1 MHSTAD
7 WIRRAREELDSL
19 RVSELR
25 EAGVLPHGD
34 QFLPVVSYPPIT
46 MYPKVDKA
54 QDLLSIEPNPPAQR
68 TAAYVHVP
76 FCARG
81 CSYCHWVKKI
91 APTPNQVDDYIDTV
105 IMEMD
110 LALARVGR
118 TSIPISTCLF
128 GGGTP
133 TLPSAAQLDRLI
145 TAFRKRFPLDFC
157 RQFSFEAEPGN
168 LLGAEGRDRLQV
180 LKDHGVQRISMGVQ
194 SFDDTILERM
204 QRTHTAQ
211 EALDAITA
219 CHEVGIDSVSI
230 DLIYGYLGLSVEDW
244 IRTMRIALASGADAW
259 HLYRL
264 RIKRYGEVQGEVL
277 DEYIEA
283 PEDNPEAER
292 VWLMKMLGLVMSED
306 NGYHQHFT
314 RIFSRDRSHITEFMW
329 DYCCEVSDVVGT
341 GPSAWSNYHRTFTLN
356 WGARMDT
363 WRSEVRAGRMPVER
377 GIFRDIETEARRSFL
392 LPLKND
398 RVIKRKFERRT
409 GLKVD
414 DHFGP
419 ELARLQA
426 LELIGQDERAVW
438 LTPRGRFFADETLW
452 QLTQSRWVPFPEVK
466 HPLMP
471 E

>member
-1 MHSTAD
+1 MPSDAD
-7 WIRRAREELDSL
+7 WIQRAREALSDL
-19 RVSELR
+19 RIPELR
-25 EAGVLPHGD
+25 QAGVLPHGD

-46 MYPKVDKA
+46 MYPKVDGA
-54 QDLLSIEPNPPAQR
+54 DLLAAEPDPPPQR

-91 APTPNQVDDYIDTV
+91 NPSAADIDDYIDTV
-105 IMEMD
+105 TMEMD
-110 LALARVGR
+110 LALARLGR
-118 TSIPISTCLF
+118 SEIPVSTCLF

-133 TLPSAAQLDRLI
+133 TLPSARQLDRLL
-145 TAFRKRFPLDFC
+145 TAFRKRFPLDAC

-168 LLGAEGRDRLQV
+168 LLGPVGAERLAV

-194 SFDDTILERM
+194 SFDDAILERM
-204 QRTHTAQ
+204 RRTHTAR
-211 EALDAITA
+211 EAVDAIA
-219 CHEVGIDSVSI
+219 AIHGAGIDSVSI
-230 DLIYGYLGLSVEDW
+230 DLIYGYLGLTIEDW
-244 IRTMRIALASGADAW
+244 IRTMQTALSSGADAW

-264 RIKRYGEVQGEVL
+264 RIKRYGEVQGQVL
-277 DEYIEA
+277 HEYIEA

-314 RIFSRDRSHITEFMW
+314 RIFTPDRRHITEFMW

-356 WGARMDT
+356 YGARMDT
-363 WRSEVRAGRMPVER
+363 WREEVRAGRMPVER
-377 GIFRDIETEARRSFL
+377 GILRDVETEARRSFL

-398 RVIKRKFERRT
+398 RVLKRKFERRT
-409 GLKVD
+409 GLSVD
-414 DHFGP
+414 AHFGP
-419 ELARLQA
+419 ELERLQG
-426 LELIGQDERAVW
+426 LDLIEQDERAVW

-452 QLTQSRWVPFPEVK
+452 QLTQAQWVPFPEVK

-471 E
+471 A